1 MADLKAKAVLKL
13 ADAEQ
18 RQAPRL
24 RALIGARIVFN
35 NGQATLD
42 CLIRDVSET
51 GAKLTVSALIP
62 LPDRFEV
69 IIPQKG
75 VTRPVRV
82 AWRRATE
89 IGVRFE
95 DDPGSEQAS
104 APESEAA
111 LKRHIRALEAK
122 VAWLQSR
129 LALLTEG

>member
-1 MADLKAKAVLKL
+1 MLKL

-24 RALIGARIVFN
+24 RALIGARIMFN

-62 LPDRFEV
+62 LPDRFDL

-75 VTRPVRV
+75 VTRRVRV

-95 DDPGSEQAS
+95 DQGSEQTG
-104 APESEAA
+104 APQSEAA
-111 LKRHIRALEAK
+111 LKRRIRALEAQ
-122 VAWLQSR
+122 VTWLQSG